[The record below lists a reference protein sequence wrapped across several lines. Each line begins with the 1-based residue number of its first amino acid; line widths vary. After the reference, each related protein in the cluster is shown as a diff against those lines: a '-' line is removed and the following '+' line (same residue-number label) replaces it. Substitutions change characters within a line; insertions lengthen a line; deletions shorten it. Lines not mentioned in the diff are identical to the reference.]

1 MQCINYNISRVHQI
15 GGVVMI
21 IISVFI
27 QRHTHILGTHSPF
40 FSKQFQFSNHAITV
54 SALRAKNME
63 AFIENSCSNINV
75 HNLIFRKSGKII
87 QSLDHPRQRIWSAL
101 WNCPLSAS
109 IHVFLS
115 CRSRPPKTNFLN
127 ECLLP

>member
-1 MQCINYNISRVHQI
+1 MQSINYNISRVHQI

-27 QRHTHILGTHSPF
+27 QRHTHILGTH

-63 AFIENSCSNINV
+63 AFIENSCSNI
-75 HNLIFRKSGKII
+75 NLIFRKSGKII

-115 CRSRPPKTNFLN
+115 CGSRPPKKNFLN